1 MAKVEIDDWACSEL
15 HSVSLGDKRLN
26 SRSISILKAFSENPE
41 SSIPE
46 SQRNWS
52 ETHAAYRFLGNDK
65 VTHDALIKPH
75 RESSLKRMAE
85 HRIVLAVQDTTSLNF
100 SGLQL
105 TEGLGRI
112 GSDDNGAKGVLVHT
126 TYALSDQ
133 GLPLGTLHQR
143 VWQRE
148 NKKVRKHNSKIS
160 SRDKES
166 SKWIDT
172 IQDIANFT
180 EPLKQTTVI
189 HVMDREADFYELFAE
204 TKDLEQ
210 NFIIRG
216 HVNRRI
222 NRTSRRSND
231 GCRLRQQLALQNPLG
246 TVELEVKAK
255 DEIENKRSALVQ
267 LRALQFKL
275 TPPKNK
281 PLKVHS
287 FKHHEVELTAVQV
300 TEIIQD
306 EEVLEPINWILI
318 TNVTI
323 KEPEDVLLCVQY
335 YCCRWQIEVFH
346 RVLKTGCRIESC
358 RFSTVKKIH
367 VYLALLT
374 IVAWR
379 LHWMT
384 LLGRVAPEANASLVF
399 TAQEQ
404 TILSKLILK
413 SRVPKNYRL
422 VDFIVL
428 LARLGG
434 FLNRKSD
441 GFPGA
446 QVLWRGWH
454 KLRDFMHNL
463 ALIQGSDATY
473 V

>member
-15 HSVSLGDKRLN
+15 HGVSLGDKRLN
-26 SRSISILKAFSENPE
+26 SRSTSILKALSENPE

-46 SQRNWS
+46 SHRNWS
-52 ETHAAYRFLGNDK
+52 ETHAAYRFFGNDK

-112 GSDDNGAKGVLVHT
+112 GSDNNGAKGVLVHT

-133 GLPLGTLHQR
+133 GLPLGTLDQR

-148 NKKVRKHNSKIS
+148 KKKVRTHNSKIA

-172 IQDIANFT
+172 IQDIASFT

-204 TKDLEQ
+204 TKDLDQ
-210 NFIIRG
+210 KFIIRG

-222 NRTSRRSND
+222 NRTSRRSAD

-246 TVELEVKAK
+246 TVELEVKTK
-255 DEIENKRSALVQ
+255 DEIETKRSALVQ

-275 TPPKNK
+275 TPPQNK
-281 PLKVHS
+281 PLKIHS
-287 FKHHEVELTAVQV
+287 FKHHVVELTAVQV
-300 TEIIQD
+300 TEISQD
-306 EEVLEPINWILI
+306 EEVAEPINWILI

-346 RVLKTGCRIESC
+346 RILKTGCRVESC

-374 IVAWR
+374 MVAWR
-379 LHWMT
+379 IHWMT
-384 LLGRVAPEANASLVF
+384 LLGRFAPEAKASLVF

-413 SRVPKNYRL
+413 SVVPKNYRL

>member
-1 MAKVEIDDWACSEL
+1 MEKAEVDDWACSEL
-15 HSVSLGDKRLN
+15 NGVSLGDKRLN
-26 SRSISILKAFSENPE
+26 SRSTSILKALSEHPE
-41 SSIPE
+41 ASIPE
-46 SQRNWS
+46 SLRNWS
-52 ETHAAYRFLGNDK
+52 ETYAAYRFFGNDN

-75 RESSLKRMAE
+75 REMTLKRIAE

-112 GSDDNGAKGVLVHT
+112 GSDVNGAKGVLVHT

-133 GLPLGTLHQR
+133 GLPLGTLDQR

-148 NKKVRKHNSKIS
+148 KKKEGKNNSKIA

-172 IQDIANFT
+172 IKEIANVT
-180 EPLKQTTVI
+180 EALKQTTVI

-204 TKDLEQ
+204 AQVLEQ
-210 NFIIRG
+210 KFIIRA

-222 NRTSRRSND
+222 NRTSRRSDD
-231 GCRLRQQLALQNPLG
+231 GGRLLQQLGRQKPLG

-255 DEIENKRSALVQ
+255 ADIETKRSALVQ

-281 PLKVHS
+281 PLKIHS
-287 FKHHEVELTAVQV
+287 FKNHVVDLTAVQV
-300 TEIIQD
+300 TEISQN
-306 EEVLEPINWILI
+306 EEGLEPINWILI
-318 TNVTI
+318 TNVSI

-335 YCCRWQIEVFH
+335 YCHRWQIEVFH
-346 RVLKTGCRIESC
+346 RILKTGCRVESC

-384 LLGRVAPEANASLVF
+384 LLGRVAPEAKASLVF

-413 SRVPKNYRL
+413 SIAPKDCRL

-428 LARLGG
+428 LAQLGG

-454 KLRDFMHNL
+454 KLKDFMHNL
-463 ALIQGSDATY
+463 ALIQEPETTY